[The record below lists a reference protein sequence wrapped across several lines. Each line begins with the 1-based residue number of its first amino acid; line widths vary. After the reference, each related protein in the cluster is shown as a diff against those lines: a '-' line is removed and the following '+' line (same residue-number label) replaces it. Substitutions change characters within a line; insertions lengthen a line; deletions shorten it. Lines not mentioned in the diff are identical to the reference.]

1 MKLQNQILQAKN
13 SVDNKRSKNF
23 TFLLEFPTWI
33 HLLDALARFA
43 QLRKGLP
50 PKGVMSQTSEE
61 PRSTN
66 VEAKGVVKNE
76 MANINS
82 EKEELS
88 SRGRREVKLKYLK
101 AFSKRQPHHSDF
113 IDERLVNDPHF
124 DIFFKSSNFFCALEF
139 EHLRKTRTKTIPPN
153 DSNSNE

>member
-1 MKLQNQILQAKN
+1 M
-13 SVDNKRSKNF
+13 
-23 TFLLEFPTWI
+23 
-33 HLLDALARFA
+33 
-43 QLRKGLP
+43 
-50 PKGVMSQTSEE
+50 
-61 PRSTN
+61 
-66 VEAKGVVKNE
+66 EAERVVGNE
-76 MANINS
+76 MPNLNS

-139 EHLRKTRTKTIPPN
+139 EHLRKTRTKTIPP
-153 DSNSNE
+153 DGSSSNE

>member
-1 MKLQNQILQAKN
+1 MLWP
-13 SVDNKRSKNF
+13 D
-23 TFLLEFPTWI
+23 
-33 HLLDALARFA
+33 FA

>member
-1 MKLQNQILQAKN
+1 M
-13 SVDNKRSKNF
+13 
-23 TFLLEFPTWI
+23 
-33 HLLDALARFA
+33 
-43 QLRKGLP
+43 
-50 PKGVMSQTSEE
+50 
-61 PRSTN
+61 
-66 VEAKGVVKNE
+66 EAKGVVKNE